1 MRRNSMKMIIVGAT
15 AALVIMFG
23 IDLASS
29 GIERIYGPVSGG
41 TGATAVNPQTSMT
54 SKQLPADTY
63 NTVTDQEQVQEQ
75 LPENQIYVVPERR
88 TVADAQ
94 HGRTDEEVRRAYER
108 KLQEELDKRLPGV
121 PDLKSESTVNKVAD
135 GTAGV
140 LQTMSSKGIRMVVSF
155 FESVTD

>member
-1 MRRNSMKMIIVGAT
+1 MRKNSMKMVIVGAT

-29 GIERIYGPVSGG
+29 GIERIYGPVDGG
-41 TGATAVNPQTSMT
+41 NGATAVNPQTSMT
-54 SKQLPADTY
+54 SKQLPADTSS
-63 NTVTDQEQVQEQ
+63 TVTEQEQ
-75 LPENQIYVVPERR
+75 LPENQIYIVPERR

-108 KLQEELDKRLPGV
+108 KLQEELNKRLPGV

-140 LQTMSSKGIRMVVSF
+140 LQSVSSKGIRMVVSF

>member
-1 MRRNSMKMIIVGAT
+1 MDMRRNSLKMAIVGGA
-15 AALVIMFG
+15 AALVILFG

-29 GIERIYGPVSGG
+29 GIERIYGPVNGAGG
-41 TGATAVNPQTSMT
+41 AEAVNPQAGMT
-54 SKQLPADTY
+54 STMLPADTSS
-63 NTVTDQEQVQEQ
+63 TVTQKEQ
-75 LPENQIYVVPERR
+75 LPENQIYIVPERR

-108 KLQEELDKRLPGV
+108 KIQEELNKRLPGV

-135 GTAGV
+135 GTAGA
-140 LQTMSSKGIRMVVSF
+140 LQSISSKGIRMVVSF